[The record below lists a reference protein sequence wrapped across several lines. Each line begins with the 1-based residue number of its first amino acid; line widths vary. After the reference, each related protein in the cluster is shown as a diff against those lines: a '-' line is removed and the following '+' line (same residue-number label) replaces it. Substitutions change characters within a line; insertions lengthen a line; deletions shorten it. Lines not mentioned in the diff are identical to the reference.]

1 MMLFLGTGFY
11 VDGFL
16 SVLELFGLTGFSLAF
31 ITSEECAVTV
41 IFLPFNTVCIF
52 FFLRPSLQQS
62 SFSPLWGFLDCGVT

>member
-52 FFLRPSLQQS
+52 FSFDRAYSNPLFHHCGDSLIA
-62 SFSPLWGFLDCGVT
+62 V

>member
-16 SVLELFGLTGFSLAF
+16 AVLELFGLTGFSLAF

-52 FFLRPSLQQS
+52 FF
-62 SFSPLWGFLDCGVT
+62 D

>member
-41 IFLPFNTVCIF
+41 IFLPFNPVCIF
-52 FFLRPSLQQS
+52 FLRLSLQQS
-62 SFSPLWGFLDCGVT
+62 SFSPLWVFLDCGVT